1 MSEHIERIE
10 DFVSQVKKSKHCF
23 VLSSESGLLIAPSE
37 FQEERDVLLLWT
49 SSEAAKQ
56 QCSGEWRDFEVIE
69 LAFDDLTELL
79 PHLGD
84 DALLVGLELNEE
96 QIAIEVEANTLLD
109 ELTL

>member
-10 DFVSQVKKSKHCF
+10 DFVSQVKQSKQCF

-49 SSEAAKQ
+49 SFDDAKQ

-69 LAFDDLTELL
+69 LELDDLTDLL
-79 PHLGD
+79 PDLD
-84 DALLVGLELNEE
+84 EDALLVGLDLSDE
-96 QIAIEVEANTLLD
+96 QIAIEIEANALLD
-109 ELTL
+109 ALKQ